1 MYLNTRQCK
10 YEITRHSVSEEIRTV
25 KMWTV
30 LYNTKYVFKNMN
42 RNVWIT
48 YYILNGYLLYFYR
61 KQFKKSLNVL
71 AWHSDFHRSI
81 PTLWCWHQHYVNA
94 TNLFQFKYNKSML
107 LYVLSVKLRKIVHE
121 LQKRM
126 IKILLLRL
134 PKLLYLPESPY
145 RYDHVINN
153 KSWTPKLPK
162 TKSKIKVLKSSI
174 FLLQAILF

>member
-1 MYLNTRQCK
+1 
-10 YEITRHSVSEEIRTV
+10 
-25 KMWTV
+25 
-30 LYNTKYVFKNMN
+30 MN

-48 YYILNGYLLYFYR
+48 YYILNGNLLYFYR
-61 KQFKKSLNVL
+61 KQFNKSYNVL

-107 LYVLSVKLRKIVHE
+107 PYVLKVKLRKIVHE

-153 KSWTPKLPK
+153 KSWTQNYQRRKV
-162 TKSKIKVLKSSI
+162 KSKYWKAQYFYCKLFYFNKHHCYFSFVGK
-174 FLLQAILF
+174 FLLK